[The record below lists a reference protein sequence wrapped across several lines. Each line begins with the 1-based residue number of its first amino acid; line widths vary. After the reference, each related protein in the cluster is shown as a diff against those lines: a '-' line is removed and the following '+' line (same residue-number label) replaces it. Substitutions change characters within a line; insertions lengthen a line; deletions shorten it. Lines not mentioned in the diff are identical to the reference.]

1 MTSIIGNPYYKLL
14 YGAFTG
20 IVGNTIKAGDNLNI
34 IEMIFNI

>member
-20 IVGNTIKAGDNLNI
+20 IVGNTIKVGDNLNI